1 MQWQL
6 FISSSLEVHSGSPK
20 IISDLTGILVSDAFL
35 DYLNINNIVYTTVN
49 SLPELLVSTNSSSTS
64 LVLTTIKEIPAF
76 INNRFQK
83 IKFNYSD
90 IPLNGNVH
98 NELKNLPAD
107 TIITV
112 LEYIFATDRHCAVQA
127 NKLPEITANAV
138 LFRNKNELYKLKQQ
152 LISLLEAP
160 QDINNILFSAQ
171 IWGNIIHHSYIQNDD
186 SFLSLIPQMD
196 AYSDE
201 FFLNNKMQSVFYAST
216 PRNPKTVDKILHNIN
231 VDNKEKVAL
240 LCFDCMGFAEWLVL
254 KEYISDVQLEF
265 DEVPVFA
272 LLPSVTVFS
281 RQAIF
286 SGSTDVYNIK
296 VPNRSN
302 EISNFASF
310 FNDKETKS
318 FSEKDEITS
327 DTLIGYKYINILYNF
342 FDELCHSVIFPLA
355 ENTKSLYFDAIKAYL
370 SKSNLI
376 ETIRTLL
383 KNDFS
388 VYFCSDHGS
397 VLASGNGIKLE
408 KYYVDRIA
416 KRAVVIPE
424 KANELIENKKI
435 NIPFVKDKLIVLPE
449 GRTMFTYK
457 NKKEINHGGISI
469 EEMVVPYIKVR
480 KKI

>member
-6 FISSSLEVHSGSPK
+6 FISSRLDVHSGSPK

-35 DYLNINNIVYTTVN
+35 DYLNNNNIVHTTVN
-49 SLPELLVSTNSSSTS
+49 SLPELLVSTNSSTTS

-98 NELKNLPAD
+98 NELKKIPAD

-160 QDINNILFSAQ
+160 QDINNILFLAQ
-171 IWGNIIHHSYIQNDD
+171 IWGNIIHHSFIQNDD

-254 KEYISDVQLEF
+254 KEYLSDVKLEF

-408 KYYVDRIA
+408 KYYVDSFA

-424 KANELIENKKI
+424 KANELIENIKI